1 VARCLTCLLGLC
13 PAACLLAGILEML
26 ERVATS
32 KGLTYSEWF
41 EVRCPLALRP
51 FAGGGCCR
59 LLLAYWCWGLP
70 VACCG
75 LLQGCCD

>member
-1 VARCLTCLLGLC
+1 MSSCSVARCLTCLLGLC

-41 EVRCPLALRP
+41 EVRCPLALRILREEAVAGCCKP
-51 FAGGGCCR
+51 TGAGGC
-59 LLLAYWCWGLP
+59 L
-70 VACCG
+70 
-75 LLQGCCD
+75 